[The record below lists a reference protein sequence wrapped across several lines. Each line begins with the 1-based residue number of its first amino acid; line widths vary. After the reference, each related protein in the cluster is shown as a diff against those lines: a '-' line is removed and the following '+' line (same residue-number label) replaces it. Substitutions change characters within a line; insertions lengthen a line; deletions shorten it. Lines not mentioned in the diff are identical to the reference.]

1 MATGSIKQ
9 VSNSTS
15 GTITVIDNGGNSSV
29 PNGSDIVYVDGTLP
43 SRGGVVLNDFV
54 TFDIVQAGPEFQAA
68 NVYKISATGKVI
80 QVNNSTSGNITVS
93 DNGGFSDVANGSNIG
108 YQDNDLPNKGGVVQN
123 DLVSF
128 NFIQSGPAYQATNL
142 KKMFSFP
149 PDQGTVKTGAIS
161 GNVSVDGTVVT
172 LKGATVSGNVQV
184 KNGGTILIKPD
195 DSGVATVIKK
205 GLNANKNSIII
216 LYQSEIMGT
225 VAVTNCNSFTAT
237 GGNVDSSLI
246 VVNNAVVSVDGTTVD
261 GDVVCN
267 NSTTSAVVKNCNI
280 TGNLE
285 MHNNT
290 GCNQTGNTVGGTN
303 SGCA

>member
-9 VSNSTS
+9 ASTSTS
-15 GTITVIDNGGNSSV
+15 GIITVIDNGGNSSV
-29 PNGSDIVYVDGTLP
+29 PIGSDIIYLDSTLS
-43 SRGGVVLNDFV
+43 SRGGVAVNDFV
-54 TFDIVQAGPEFQAA
+54 TFDIIQAGPDLQAA
-68 NVYKISATGKVI
+68 NVYKISGTGKVKQI
-80 QVNNSTSGNITVS
+80 STSTTGVITVS
-93 DNGGFSDVANGSNIG
+93 DNGGFSAITNGSDISYLDASLPGNGGVAVAN
-108 YQDNDLPNKGGVVQN
+108 V
-123 DLVSF
+123 VSF
-128 NFIQSGPAYQATNL
+128 DFVQTGPDYQATHL
-142 KKMFSFP
+142 KKMNSFP
-149 PDQGTVKTGAIS
+149 PDQGTVKTGPQTS
-161 GNVSVDGTVVT
+161 VTVDGTIVT

-184 KNGGTILIKPD
+184 KNGGNLLIKPD

-205 GLNANKNSIII
+205 GLTANKNSVVT

-246 VVNNAVVSVDGTTVD
+246 VVNNAAVSIDGTTVD

-290 GCNQTGNTVGGTN
+290 GCSQTDNTVGGTN